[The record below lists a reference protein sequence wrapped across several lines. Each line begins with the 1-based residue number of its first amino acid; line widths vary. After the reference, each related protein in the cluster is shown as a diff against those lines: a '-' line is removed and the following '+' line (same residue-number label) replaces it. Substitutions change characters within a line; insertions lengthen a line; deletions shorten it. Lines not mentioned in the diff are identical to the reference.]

1 MFDTKFAV
9 DSFSQIAS
17 VAPVTLLIAI
27 VAAVVGL
34 LLAILVAV
42 VRERQVKVLAPIVA
56 VIVSFVRGTPI
67 IVQLY
72 VVYYGL
78 PQLLVVMKGWGWNT
92 NPNGLPALVIA
103 FTAFSLNVMANLSES
118 IRSAYH
124 AVDYGQYEAA
134 VAVGMTPLRAIIQ
147 IVVPQLIANLI
158 PNFTNI
164 FLDLI
169 KDTALVYNIGIVEIM
184 GEANIISAIGFKYL
198 ETYVDA
204 LIIYIIICWFFA
216 KLFQVIEL
224 IIRRSS
230 SRAQGV

>member
-103 FTAFSLNVMANLSES
+103 FTAFSLNAMANLSES
-118 IRSAYH
+118 ICSAYH

-230 SRAQGV
+230 SRAHH

>member
-1 MFDTKFAV
+1 
-9 DSFSQIAS
+9 
-17 VAPVTLLIAI
+17 
-27 VAAVVGL
+27 
-34 LLAILVAV
+34 
-42 VRERQVKVLAPIVA
+42 
-56 VIVSFVRGTPI
+56 
-67 IVQLY
+67 
-72 VVYYGL
+72 
-78 PQLLVVMKGWGWNT
+78 
-92 NPNGLPALVIA
+92 
-103 FTAFSLNVMANLSES
+103 
-118 IRSAYH
+118 
-124 AVDYGQYEAA
+124 
-134 VAVGMTPLRAIIQ
+134 MTPLRAIIQ

-230 SRAQGV
+230 SRAHH

>member
-42 VRERQVKVLAPIVA
+42 VRERQVKGLAPIVA

-92 NPNGLPALVIA
+92 NPNGLP
-103 FTAFSLNVMANLSES
+103 
-118 IRSAYH
+118 
-124 AVDYGQYEAA
+124 AA

-230 SRAQGV
+230 SRAHH

>member
-78 PQLLVVMKGWGWNT
+78 PQLLVVMK
-92 NPNGLPALVIA
+92 L
-103 FTAFSLNVMANLSES
+103 SL
-118 IRSAYH
+118 IH
-124 AVDYGQYEAA
+124 
-134 VAVGMTPLRAIIQ
+134 I
-147 IVVPQLIANLI
+147 
-158 PNFTNI
+158 
-164 FLDLI
+164 
-169 KDTALVYNIGIVEIM
+169 
-184 GEANIISAIGFKYL
+184 
-198 ETYVDA
+198 
-204 LIIYIIICWFFA
+204 
-216 KLFQVIEL
+216 
-224 IIRRSS
+224 
-230 SRAQGV
+230 